1 MAPLKLKNIEPGKSF
16 EEVHN
21 TQSASVNL
29 FLKAIKQPQL
39 LLDLEQLLGVP
50 RELLGTHV
58 LSQKTLPLG

>member
-39 LLDLEQLLGVP
+39 LLDLEQLLGAP
-50 RELLGTHV
+50 RELLGMHV
-58 LSQKTLPLG
+58 LPQKTLPLG